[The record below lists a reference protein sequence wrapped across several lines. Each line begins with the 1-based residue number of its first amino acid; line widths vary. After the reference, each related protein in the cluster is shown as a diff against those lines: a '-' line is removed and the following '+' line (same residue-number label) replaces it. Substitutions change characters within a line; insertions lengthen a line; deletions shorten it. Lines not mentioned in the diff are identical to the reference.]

1 MSGVEVAPQ
10 LTGKEGR
17 WVGGLVPGPLTTV
30 PGAGTPPPSGLTS
43 IPGEVE
49 AEDVGAV
56 GTEVGQPPQVGL
68 QRPTGQLRLEQQC
81 QVAEDKGIQGGRA
94 AAEREG
100 RDGVALGRQGR
111 RGHRLDLVWGAA

>member
-1 MSGVEVAPQ
+1 MGGGARPW
-10 LTGKEGR
+10 TPDHCPRGR
-17 WVGGLVPGPLTTV
+17 H
-30 PGAGTPPPSGLTS
+30 PPPSGLTS